1 VTALAEPTPALSKTD
16 RRRERNEE
24 RHELEAGRMTPEL
37 RYRALL
43 SILKIETDFLDLA
56 DKKARFAL
64 IIMSALNAV
73 ALVVVVRGGAVFGAP
88 GGWGVALSAELALY
102 GTATLYYIWQAIES
116 LRPRGKVGRSPQ
128 GLPTEIVPGRSMRVV
143 FHVDIA
149 QRERSE
155 FRALW
160 DHLRLDNLNTELA
173 DQIHMVSRI
182 NVAKYDALGRLY
194 VGVGVM
200 TGLLTLLLL
209 TAGAAQALG

>member
-1 VTALAEPTPALSKTD
+1 VTAFAEPMPFESKAEQ
-16 RRRERNEE
+16 RRARNEQ
-24 RHELEAGRMTPEL
+24 RHELESGRMTPEL

-43 SILKIETDFLDLA
+43 SILRIETDFLDLA

-73 ALVVVVRGGAVFGAP
+73 ALVVVVRGGAVFGAQR
-88 GGWGVALSAELALY
+88 GWGIALSAELVLY
-102 GTATLYYIWQAIES
+102 GAATIYYIWQAIES
-116 LRPRGKVGRSPQ
+116 LRPRGKVGRSPE
-128 GLPTEIVPGRSMRVV
+128 GLPMDIVPGASMRVV

-155 FRALW
+155 FRAMW

-209 TAGAAQALG
+209 TAGAAQAFA

>member
-1 VTALAEPTPALSKTD
+1 MTALADAPSMISKEA
-16 RRRERNEE
+16 RRRERDSRRFDAES
-24 RHELEAGRMTPEL
+24 GRMTPEL

-43 SILKIETDFLDLA
+43 SILRIETDFLDLA

-64 IIMSALNAV
+64 VIMSALNAV
-73 ALVVVVRGGAVFGAP
+73 AIVVVVRGGAAFAAP
-88 GGWGVALSAELALY
+88 GAWGIALSAELALY

-128 GLPTEIVPGRSMRVV
+128 GLPVDIAPGASMRVV

-155 FRALW
+155 FRAIW

-182 NVAKYDALGRLY
+182 NVAKFDALGRLY

-200 TGLLTLLLL
+200 TGLLTLLLP
-209 TAGAAQALG
+209 TAGAAQAFA